1 MLPYVRI
8 IAVHIIPSVFKASNN
23 SRLPID
29 RPQLALSFSRISD
42 EEHPILNVDAKDA
55 EFLRRIC

>member
-1 MLPYVRI
+1 
-8 IAVHIIPSVFKASNN
+8 
-23 SRLPID
+23 LPID
-29 RPQLALSFSRISD
+29 RPQLALSFLRIGD